1 MKTNYIRMSKS
12 IYYDEIDVDC
22 SDISGTNCY
31 CDDVAMKKIEERL
44 IDVPLCGIH
53 YIDSGNYHYMTLPFL
68 RRIDEDFALV
78 VFDNHTDYQEVAFGG
93 LTSCGAW
100 IREAVDTIPRLKQVV
115 LIGAEAAACEETEF
129 DNRVSWL
136 GWNQNGEF
144 VDSEETVIERAELA
158 EFVRSKL
165 EPGLPVYVSID
176 KDVLAEGE
184 CKADWSQGIMTMADL
199 RVALSF
205 FKEKNMLGVD
215 VCGGP
220 DDLEDYEGNESNR
233 EVDEVIKEIFRG

>member
-12 IYYDEIDVDC
+12 IYYDEVDVDC

-68 RRIDEDFALV
+68 RRINEDFALV

-129 DNRVSWL
+129 DNRVFWL

-144 VDSEETVIERAELA
+144 VDSEGTVIERAELA

-165 EPGLPVYVSID
+165 ELGLPVYVSID

-184 CKADWSQGIMTMADL
+184 CKADWSQGILTLADL

-205 FKEKNMLGVD
+205 FKEKNILGVD